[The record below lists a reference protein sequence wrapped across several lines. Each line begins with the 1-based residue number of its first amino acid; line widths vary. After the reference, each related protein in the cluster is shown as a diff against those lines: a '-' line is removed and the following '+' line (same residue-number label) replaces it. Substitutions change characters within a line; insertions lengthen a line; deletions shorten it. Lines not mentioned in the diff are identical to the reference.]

1 MFFSLLMPITL
12 HPHLNVAN
20 NAQKLA
26 EIYAP
31 IIVHDSRET
40 SPLSSVEAL
49 LKTGPTLEGYCAETP
64 SIPLPVFRFTENLLL
79 KSSDEAC
86 DTLAL
91 NFHHA
96 RPKPVAKSYYHIV
109 EDGMYIYI
117 QYWLFYA
124 WNETAHL
131 GGGELMALCGN
142 HEGDWEHVSVRI
154 NREKLSTANH
164 HDDYRHAIDDLY
176 FAQHKRDPKAKKKYL
191 RKNNPRLSFKNA
203 QVYVFSARGSHASY
217 PSPGTWPL
225 LTVAGVT
232 LRDENDGKGLTLDLA
247 NPLLEPVAHTSWFA
261 YAGHW
266 GAIVDNICT
275 PLEKISR
282 LSNDGPFGPGHKD
295 KFLSFY
301 QGDWHDVARPM
312 DSSY

>member
-1 MFFSLLMPITL
+1 MFLSLL
-12 HPHLNVAN
+12 LNMNLSAPETP
-20 NAQKLA
+20 KIA

-40 SPLSSVEAL
+40 SPLSSVEEL
-49 LKTGPTLEGYCAETP
+49 LKTGPTLEGDCVSSPPIA
-64 SIPLPVFRFTENLLL
+64 LPVFRFTENLLL
-79 KSSDEAC
+79 KGSDEEC

-91 NFHHA
+91 NFHQA
-96 RPKPVAKSYYHIV
+96 RPKPVAKSYYHII
-109 EDGMYIYI
+109 DTGLYIQI

-131 GGGELMALCGN
+131 GGGDVMALCGN

-154 NREKLSTANH
+154 NRDKLSAAKSS
-164 HDDYRHAIDDLY
+164 DDYRNAIDDLY
-176 FAQHKRDPKAKKKYL
+176 FAQHQRSTETQRKYL
-191 RKNNPRLSFKNA
+191 RRNDKRLSFKNA
-203 QVYVFSARGSHASY
+203 QVYIFSARGSHASY
-217 PSPGTWPL
+217 PSTGTWPL
-225 LTVAGVT
+225 LTVAGIT

-247 NPLLEPVAHTSWFA
+247 NALLEPVINTPWFA

-275 PLEKISR
+275 PLENISR

-301 QGDWHDVARPM
+301 QGDWHDQARAM
-312 DSSY
+312 DF